1 MSYTKSVPNG
11 KGGQKTVWVDDEGHE
26 YDSADIL
33 NLPTPPKTPAVK
45 KRKAKKARS
54 KK

>member
-1 MSYTKSVPNG
+1 MSATKSVPNG
-11 KGGQKTVWVDDEGHE
+11 KGGMKTVWVDDAGNE

-33 NLPTPPKTPAVK
+33 NLPVPPKPKKAPAK
-45 KRKAKKARS
+45 KKKKAKS